1 MYHLDESL
9 TLLQSFKVTNFI
21 IPVQTKI
28 PFFKTVRIYK
38 RTFWDKSLE
47 AN

>member
-28 PFFKTVRIYK
+28 PFFNCTYLQAH
-38 RTFWDKSLE
+38 TFWDKSLE